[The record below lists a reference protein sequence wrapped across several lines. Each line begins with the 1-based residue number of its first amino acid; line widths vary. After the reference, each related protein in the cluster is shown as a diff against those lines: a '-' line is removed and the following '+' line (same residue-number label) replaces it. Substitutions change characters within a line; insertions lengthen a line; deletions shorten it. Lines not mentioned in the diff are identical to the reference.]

1 MPDWPHSQRATS
13 VGLPW
18 PKFSAHPDL
27 DDRYFLSEDAGSD
40 SV

>member
-18 PKFSAHPDL
+18 PKFSLHPDL
-27 DDRYFLSEDAGSD
+27 DASYFVREDVGSD
-40 SV
+40 AV